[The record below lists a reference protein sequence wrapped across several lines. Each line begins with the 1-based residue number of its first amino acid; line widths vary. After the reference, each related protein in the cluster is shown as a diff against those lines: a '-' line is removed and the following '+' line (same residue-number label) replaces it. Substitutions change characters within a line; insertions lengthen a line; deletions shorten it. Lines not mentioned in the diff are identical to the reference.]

1 MNSLMQIDINMK
13 TKWTM
18 LSNLSLV
25 SGFVLFCFFLNQ
37 FFFILDKSTLTS
49 WRNIIV

>member
-25 SGFVLFCFFLNQ
+25 SGFVFF
-37 FFFILDKSTLTS
+37 FFFEPILFILDKSTLTS

>member
-1 MNSLMQIDINMK
+1 MNSLMQIDVNMK

-25 SGFVLFCFFLNQ
+25 SGFVLFIYFFEP
-37 FFFILDKSTLTS
+37 ILFYFG
-49 WRNIIV
+49 